1 MSMYSWLRRLS
12 RWACTLSPQAA
23 ARWGDRLGR
32 LFWLLVP
39 QHRKRL
45 ARENIRLAGIATDPR
60 EIERIARAS
69 ALRFGPL
76 AMEVFRFP
84 VTAQRDLPARITF
97 AHTEAADAVEAVGT
111 GCIFAASHAGAW
123 EVLGAAVASRYSKLV
138 AVGQHQADEG
148 FDRFVREARACVG
161 QTTVYSRSMRDILR
175 LLDSGHKIA
184 LLCDQDGGSGGIL
197 SPLLGTVALTVTG
210 PAVLSY
216 SRRVPII
223 PVDIYTEGDGYR
235 VVFGDAVYTR
245 HDIDKRAAIA
255 EMTAYLN
262 EQLSARVRRV
272 PEDWFWLHNRWKWTR
287 RLYGDPQTIT
297 TTSPRKKGDA

>member
-1 MSMYSWLRRLS
+1 MYSWLRRIS
-12 RWACTLSPQAA
+12 SWACGLSPEAA
-23 ARWGDRLGR
+23 ARWGQRLGR
-32 LFWLLVP
+32 LFWWLVP
-39 QHRKRL
+39 AHRKRL
-45 ARENIRLAGIATDPR
+45 ARENIRLAGIAV
-60 EIERIARAS
+60 EEAEVERIARAS
-69 ALRFGPL
+69 AVRFGPL

-84 VTAQRDLPARITF
+84 VTAKDELLSRIRF
-97 AHTEAADAVEAVGT
+97 EHTESADAVEAAGT
-111 GCIFAASHAGAW
+111 GCIFAASHAGPW
-123 EVLGAAVASRYSKLV
+123 EVLGAAVASRYSRLV

-148 FDRFVREARACVG
+148 FDRFIREARQLVG

-175 LLDSGHKIA
+175 LLDEGNKIA
-184 LLCDQDGGSGGIL
+184 LLCDQDGGSHGIL

-223 PVDIYTEGDGYR
+223 PVDIYTEGSGYR

-245 HDIDKRAAIA
+245 RDIGKREAIA

-262 EQLSARVRRV
+262 EQLSQRVRAV

-287 RLYGDPQTIT
+287 RLYGDPCRLT
-297 TTSPRKKGDA
+297 TDSPRKREQS

>member
-1 MSMYSWLRRLS
+1 MYGWLCRLS
-12 RWACTLSPQAA
+12 RWACGLSPAAA
-23 ARWGDRLGR
+23 ARWGRWLGR

-39 QHRKRL
+39 PHRKRL
-45 ARENIRLAGIATDPR
+45 ARDNIRLAGIATDPT
-60 EIERIARAS
+60 EIARIARES

-84 VTAQRDLPARITF
+84 VTAAEDLPARIVF
-97 AHTEAADAVEAVGT
+97 EHTEAVDAVEAAGI
-111 GCIFAASHAGAW
+111 GCIFAASHAGPW
-123 EVLGAAVASRYSKLV
+123 EVLGAAVASRYSRLV

-148 FDRFVREARACVG
+148 FDRFIREARERVG

-175 LLDSGHKIA
+175 LLDDGNKIA
-184 LLCDQDGGSGGIL
+184 LLCDQDGGSSGIL

-223 PVDIYTEGDGYR
+223 PVDIYADSDRYR
-235 VVFGDAVYTR
+235 VVFGEAVYTR
-245 HDIDKRAAIA
+245 RDIDKRAAIA

-262 EQLSARVRRV
+262 ECLSRRVRAV

-287 RLYGDPQTIT
+287 RLYGDPLTLT
-297 TTSPRKKGDA
+297 TTSPRKKDS